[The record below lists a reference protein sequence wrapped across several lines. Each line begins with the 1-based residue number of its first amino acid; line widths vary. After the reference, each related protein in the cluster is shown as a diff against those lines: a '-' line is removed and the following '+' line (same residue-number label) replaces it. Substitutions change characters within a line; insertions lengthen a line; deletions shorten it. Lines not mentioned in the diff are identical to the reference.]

1 MTGDAHVWSHCR
13 QTCGPLILYIWDH
26 TTTRPRGGV
35 VVWTVRP
42 YLDIWHIHSC
52 IWVYVDMVTT
62 VPIHIVT
69 NGFMVAD
76 DGPLLLVQE
85 ELCIKVISTKDY
97 LWYIVLPSNMLTSGT
112 STIPS
117 PNTGWGTAAVTLP
130 NIPRY
135 GWELEDASLPS
146 RRVAHYGVTPLI
158 TADRPTFTG
167 LLVYDGMLMTSVDS
181 LINYRHW

>member
-1 MTGDAHVWSHCR
+1 MTGDAHVWSHNR

-52 IWVYVDMVTT
+52 IWVCVDMVTT
-62 VPIHIVT
+62 VPIHILT

-76 DGPLLLVQE
+76 AGPLLLVKE

-97 LWYIVLPSNMLTSGT
+97 LWYIVLPSNTLTSGNT
-112 STIPS
+112 TIPS
-117 PNTGWGTAAVTLP
+117 SNTGWGTEPVTFP
-130 NIPRY
+130 NKTQYVLVY
-135 GWELEDASLPS
+135 GDASSPS
-146 RRVAHYGVTPLI
+146 RHVAHHGATM
-158 TADRPTFTG
+158 ADHPT
-167 LLVYDGMLMTSVDS
+167 LSPVC
-181 LINYRHW
+181 